1 MAQPK
6 PLQAHHGPLCSQR
19 LPQLLSTASQCGNP
33 PPIGLTED
41 IQSIRD
47 ELTKLVEIE
56 KRDVI
61 VAAHSYAGL
70 VTTQGVTAEFSKA
83 REAKGLAGGVVHLVF
98 MCAFIVP
105 LGESLESA
113 LGGLLPPSFEV
124 DVSIYLQEPLE
135 IYDMLTSR

>member
-1 MAQPK
+1 M
-6 PLQAHHGPLCSQR
+6 
-19 LPQLLSTASQCGNP
+19 
-33 PPIGLTED
+33 
-41 IQSIRD
+41 
-47 ELTKLVEIE
+47 EIE

-61 VAAHSYAGL
+61 VVAHSYGGL
-70 VTTQGVTAEFSKA
+70 VTTQSVTAEFSKA

-124 DVSIYLQEPLE
+124 DVSIYLQGPLE